1 MLNTKQQEFVDY
13 AVKKFG
19 TNELTVSQLKD
30 ANKHF
35 GCKYAPQWLIKNSDY
50 KIGKSLFKLP
60 TENDVVKTTSG
71 ETEKVLPTETKNEA
85 AFVVSSLVGD
95 IIPKKD
101 SVFVSFGN
109 YPDLKSIVKSNMF
122 YPVFITGLSG
132 NGKTMGVTQAC
143 AEAKKEL
150 IRVNIT
156 IETDEDDLLGGY
168 RLKDGQTVWQ
178 NGPVIEAM
186 ERGAL
191 LLLDEIDLASNKIMC
206 LQPILEGSGIYVK
219 KINKFVKPKN
229 GFNVIATANTKGQG
243 SDDGKFIGTNVLNE
257 AFLERFPVTFEQ
269 EYPPVKVEQKI
280 LDNVMSAYD
289 LKDPKFTENL
299 VKWADVIRKT
309 FYDGG
314 VDEIIAT
321 RRLVHIINAF
331 AIFKNKLK
339 AVQVC
344 VNRFDDDTK
353 NSFLDLYSK
362 VDAGVNIE
370 DISGNGND
378 VDPINMEE
386 ETAKLGPNAQQIIE
400 GVKKWGQGLK
410 AKGVFSDEDFEEFKV
425 FAATANGINTIN
437 KLRKYYGEQTIPTA
451 PVDVDGAPSNDELYE
466 LVADPKYKTDPAF
479 RRKVEQQ
486 FARAFPG
493 KVDTGEI

>member
-60 TENDVVKTTSG
+60 TENDVVDSNKDSG
-71 ETEKVLPTETKNEA
+71 ESEKVLPTETKNEA
-85 AFVVSSLVGD
+85 AFVVSSLVGN
-95 IIPKKD
+95 IVPKKD
-101 SVFVSFGN
+101 PVFVSFGN

-219 KINKFVKPKN
+219 KINKFVKPNN

-257 AFLERFPVTFEQ
+257 AFLERFPITFEQ
-269 EYPPVKVEQKI
+269 KYPTAKVEEKI
-280 LDNVMSAYD
+280 LVNTLAKSGK
-289 LKDPKFTENL
+289 KDKDFCKKL
-299 VKWADVIRKT
+299 VTWADVIRKT
-309 FYDGG
+309 YFDGG
-314 VDEIIAT
+314 VDEIIST
-321 RRLVHIINAF
+321 RRLVHIIQAY
-331 AIFKNKLK
+331 AIFKNKMK
-339 AVQVC
+339 AIEVC
-344 VNRFDDDTK
+344 TNRFDDDTK
-353 NSFLDLYSK
+353 NSFTELYTK
-362 VDAGVNIE
+362 VDAGASAE
-370 DISGNGND
+370 
-378 VDPINMEE
+378 
-386 ETAKLGPNAQQIIE
+386 QI
-400 GVKKWGQGLK
+400 
-410 AKGVFSDEDFEEFKV
+410 A
-425 FAATANGINTIN
+425 
-437 KLRKYYGEQTIPTA
+437 
-451 PVDVDGAPSNDELYE
+451 
-466 LVADPKYKTDPAF
+466 
-479 RRKVEQQ
+479 EQQ
-486 FARAFPG
+486 RQADVASQTNEEDESSDDG
-493 KVDTGEI
+493 DVI